1 MAEFYTV
8 KALTLLLLPPSGLF
22 LLFFLG
28 LALHRRRRPRL
39 GMGLMISAGF
49 LLYLLS
55 IPAFVS
61 GKLRPRMAFHYPPL
75 PDTAKMAGQ
84 ADAIVLLG
92 GGLVNNPE
100 YGGPDVGISSL
111 ARGRYAAWL
120 HRRTGLPILV
130 TGDALLTDA
139 MQRLLEQ
146 EFRVPVRWLEACSRN
161 TADNARYSRAM
172 LAAEGIDSILLVTS
186 GGHMHRAVKAF
197 EGTGF
202 QVLPTPTLSASKA
215 RRPLPLLQRYVPQAA
230 SLNGA
235 SNLMHEYF
243 GRLWYRLRYFGGKG
257 AAPGRRAPKPD
268 ALSRG
273 AAAGKETAPGR
284 RGAVAASC
292 EGKDETET
300 APGRRAAEPNAATRE
315 AGAGT
320 ETTDSPRAPESSVPA
335 PAAGAG
341 EETATGRGDP
351 AAPAF
356 F

>member
-1 MAEFYTV
+1 MTEFYTV

-28 LALHRRRRPRL
+28 LALRRWRWTRL
-39 GMGLMISAGF
+39 GMGLMISAGV

-61 GKLRPRMAFHYPPL
+61 GKLRPQMTFHYPPL
-75 PDTAKMAGQ
+75 LDTAKMTEQ

-130 TGDALLTDA
+130 TGDALLTEA

-146 EFRVPVRWLEACSRN
+146 EFHVPVRWLESCSRN

-186 GGHMHRAVKAF
+186 GGHMHRAVQIF
-197 EGTGF
+197 ERTGF
-202 QVLPTPTLSASKA
+202 QVLPTPTLSASRA
-215 RRPLPLLQRYVPQAA
+215 RRPLPLLQRYVPQAG

-257 AAPGRRAPKPD
+257 AAPGRRAPGSG
-268 ALSRG
+268 ALSHG
-273 AAAGKETAPGR
+273 AGGGKETAPGR

-292 EGKDETET
+292 EANDGTET
-300 APGRRAAEPNAATRE
+300 AINRGDPELEAAPE
-315 AGAGT
+315 AG
-320 ETTDSPRAPESSVPA
+320 D
-335 PAAGAG
+335 G
-341 EETATGRGDP
+341 EETATDRGDP
-351 AAPAF
+351 APPAF